1 MTATGFRMYVKQSG
15 ITPSK
20 ANSRDWHVN
29 WMAVGAKAPTP
40 SPTPAPTAAPASIL
54 NDPHVASL
62 GGDRFDIN
70 QPAEYV
76 LLRAPLEESQ
86 PALLELRGLVKP
98 APARPCG
105 LYVKAATLGGAWFG
119 KAIAQVRPLEQSAAG
134 SIGWPF
140 SLQVSG
146 GPWKSVADFAA
157 GNSSET
163 LTGMVKIIAEKREE
177 YGGLAEGQAFTFHI
191 GKADPPATISISQAA
206 HQGLNIEM
214 ANMQAL
220 GYRALGGLLGTE
232 KHSKG
237 VEELTEE
244 CRAQKA
250 SAVSNLLATPERPRM
265 SASWF

>member
-98 APARPCG
+98 SPARPCG

-146 GPWKSVADFAA
+146 APWKSVADLQR
-157 GNSSET
+157 ET
-163 LTGMVKIIAEKREE
+163 
-177 YGGLAEGQAFTFHI
+177 
-191 GKADPPATISISQAA
+191 
-206 HQGLNIEM
+206 
-214 ANMQAL
+214 AL
-220 GYRALGGLLGTE
+220 RL
-232 KHSKG
+232 
-237 VEELTEE
+237 
-244 CRAQKA
+244 
-250 SAVSNLLATPERPRM
+250 
-265 SASWF
+265 